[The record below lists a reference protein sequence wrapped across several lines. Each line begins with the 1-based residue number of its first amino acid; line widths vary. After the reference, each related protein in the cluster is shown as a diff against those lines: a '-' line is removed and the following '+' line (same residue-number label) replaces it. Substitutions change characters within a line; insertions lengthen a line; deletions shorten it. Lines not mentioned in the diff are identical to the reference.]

1 MTIDT
6 ILKNKMRARSISM
19 LWKCCRCEA
28 APEAL
33 PIYLCNA
40 LGAENKAISG
50 EWRYPEFSCG
60 DTSCAIC
67 YRPEIKCSNSNCGHE
82 KCYGCPSHD
91 GDINTRNYHVSFAI
105 MGGERFALT
114 FLKGY
119 NCRWQCTES
128 SFPNFNVLEGP
139 EPSFWDDDW
148 DDQKPTGQKM
158 TRIIPLPRVV
168 ANRYLRSEERHVED
182 ETNSQTEFK
191 DKTLA
196 DPQLPSSRRSP
207 ISSDRAI
214 QAAKT
219 NPRPAKTS
227 EKILSQ
233 ASEWTDIGMNVNNSL
248 DNLEDISKLTYTP
261 ISNRNLIVA
270 GIKTS
275 GSDRMQIGSNST
287 IAELSSQTTKSDH
300 SRFSEVQ
307 GPAFTSIVN
316 TRSSVPVPSPDLL
329 PLFSSSQPTAIV
341 ETEPTISKGQTPK
354 KLIIHAEDSSEID
367 PSTKEVA
374 TSVEEKRPPHYM
386 SEIAGQTVGL
396 PRQLSTSR
404 PTEFESS
411 GKKLSS
417 YSGCAHL
424 RSIRP
429 TSTRIRTPTRVRK
442 LLRRMHRKHPAYN
455 PPPTP
460 PPDSLIPPPTPPPE
474 HQQGQTID
482 RILDERLHRP
492 YGSSLNSPSS
502 RWTPLFEEGSPR
514 SGMPNLST
522 PAVIP
527 QKRPASPAIRPAKII
542 LRQRKL

>member
-1 MTIDT
+1 MTLDT
-6 ILKNKMRARSISM
+6 IFKNKMRARYIFM
-19 LWKCCRCEA
+19 LWNCCRCDA

-33 PIYLCNA
+33 PLYTCND

-50 EWRYPEFSCG
+50 DWRYPELTCS

-67 YRPEIKCSNSNCGHE
+67 YRPKTKCSNSNCGHE

-91 GDINTRNYHVSFAI
+91 GNINTRNSKVSFAI

-114 FLKGY
+114 FLRGY

-148 DDQKPTGQKM
+148 EDQKPTGQKM
-158 TRIIPLPRVV
+158 TRIIPLPSVV
-168 ANRYLRSEERHVED
+168 ANRYFRSEERHIED
-182 ETNSQTEFK
+182 ETNSQTELK

-196 DPQLPSSRRSP
+196 GPQLPLSRRSP

-219 NPRPAKTS
+219 DSRPAKTS
-227 EKILSQ
+227 QGIPSQ
-233 ASEWTDIGMNVNNSL
+233 ASECADIGTNVNNSP

-261 ISNRNLIVA
+261 ISSLNLIVA
-270 GIKTS
+270 GIKIS

-287 IAELSSQTTKSDH
+287 IAELSSETTRSDQ
-300 SRFSEVQ
+300 SKFPEVQ
-307 GPAFTSIVN
+307 GPEFTSIVN
-316 TRSSVPVPSPDLL
+316 IPPSVPVPSADFL
-329 PLFSSSQPTAIV
+329 PLFSSSQPTALV
-341 ETEPTISKGQTPK
+341 ETESTISNGQSPK
-354 KLIIHAEDSSEID
+354 KFIIHAEDSFEIYL
-367 PSTKEVA
+367 STKEGA
-374 TSVEEKRPPHYM
+374 TSVEEKRPPYFM
-386 SEIAGQTVGL
+386 GGIAGQTVGL
-396 PRQLSTSR
+396 PRQLLATR
-404 PTEFESS
+404 PTEFEYSE
-411 GKKLSS
+411 KRFLL
-417 YSGCAHL
+417 YSGSAKL

-429 TSTRIRTPTRVRK
+429 ASTRIRIPTRAPK

-460 PPDSLIPPPTPPPE
+460 PPDSPIPPPTPPPE
-474 HQQGQTID
+474 HQQGQIVD
-482 RILDERLHRP
+482 QVLSERLHR
-492 YGSSLNSPSS
+492 
-502 RWTPLFEEGSPR
+502 
-514 SGMPNLST
+514 